1 LLLLNLC
8 ARNTATTTS
17 PSGQEGE
24 DRKKKE
30 LSNVVAMKSVEKRTR
45 ELVAGAGYLLE
56 GALLGRL
63 AEDFCLHI
71 IVIVVGE
78 GRQGPGGRWRRA

>member
-1 LLLLNLC
+1 
-8 ARNTATTTS
+8 
-17 PSGQEGE
+17 
-24 DRKKKE
+24 
-30 LSNVVAMKSVEKRTR
+30 MKSVEKRKR